1 VTWAM
6 VVMFLLM
13 IKEDLYLELH
23 FHPLSRDMPRHLFTV
38 YSKIDVPLLC
48 DIYMVV
54 LCVFCGQ

>member
-1 VTWAM
+1 M